1 MNKKNKIKLNRF
13 KSRINES
20 NLFLTNCIKLSTFFV
35 CVACKIVRQLHKP
48 ENSVSR
54 YGDNRKLPFLVLV
67 ALVGE
72 TREKWTVKLML
83 GIKNIVF
90 PFAFAKL
97 NLSGNLSN

>member
-1 MNKKNKIKLNRF
+1 M
-13 KSRINES
+13 
-20 NLFLTNCIKLSTFFV
+20 
-35 CVACKIVRQLHKP
+35 
-48 ENSVSR
+48 SR